1 MARTHGQSCKD
12 IKDNETN
19 YDLKIFVAV
28 ASLMAGRGSSDTMF
42 PVAGAGVRPWEY
54 QPLTLATSQVPGW
67 ALLLAGSA
75 TGHRPAP
82 T

>member
-54 QPLTLATSQVPGW
+54 QVPGW
-67 ALLLAGSA
+67 ALLLAGSD